1 MWQAGYAFLSLF
13 FGRRFWYPHLRHR
26 VARMAFLAL
35 QRMHIFT
42 LSSFA
47 SASGNRA
54 ISEHHFLVFK

>member
-1 MWQAGYAFLSLF
+1 
-13 FGRRFWYPHLRHR
+13 
-26 VARMAFLAL
+26 MAFLAL